1 MLHVL
6 TLVAEDL
13 VQTYVFHRTEDVP
26 LDVRICFLQLLDQL
40 LRLEALRA
48 GLTVGVAG
56 RAGLGEVAGAL
67 DEVQAVVVAP
77 VLDFRLADEVE
88 RADQLHA
95 REVRG
100 VELRHHRLVL
110 SGIEHAHQDSLD
122 DVVEVMA
129 ERDLVA
135 AEALGFLIEVAA
147 AHAGADVARG
157 LRDVVDGVED
167 IRFEDR
173 KRDAE
178 EIRVSL
184 DDLPVRLIVAR
195 VHAEEHELERDLV
208 MALQLLKELR
218 HEHRVLAAGDADRD
232 AVARLD
238 ELIIADGLHEH
249 AEEVSLELLAERLLD
264 VVAALLGIHILLDLT
279 EHPLTVAA
287 SETVGLVALR
297 TQVLRCRHGEVT
309 VLTVQYDPLI
319 LRDAVVSLGDTV
331 EIDPKR
337 IRHLARLKIL
347 FTPHIHQVIALPRPL
362 LELLCRH
369 FLRCILHLFP
379 LFYQI
384 SCIHACSAI
393 IPICS
398 EIESINHKKSAT
410 HPFEYVTDEKSI
422 CLHHQNLMP
431 LFFMI
436 SAKEEVA
443 APDSL

>member
-1 MLHVL
+1 ML

-13 VQTYVFHRTEDVP
+13 VQAHVFHRAEDVS
-26 LDVRICFLQLLDQL
+26 LDVRIRFLQLLDQL

-48 GLTVGVAG
+48 GLTVGMAG

-77 VLDFRLADEVE
+77 VLDLRLTDEVE
-88 RADQLHA
+88 RADQLHV

-110 SGIEHAHQDSLD
+110 ACIEHAHEDGLD
-122 DVVEVMA
+122 DVVEVVA

-147 AHAGADVARG
+147 AHAGTDIARG

-173 KRDAE
+173 ERDAE
-178 EIRVSL
+178 EIRVPL
-184 DDLPVRLIVAR
+184 DDLAVRLVVAR
-195 VHAEEHELERDLV
+195 VHAEEHELERDLI
-208 MALQLLKELR
+208 MALQLLEELR
-218 HEHRVLAAGDADRD
+218 HEHRVLAAGDAHRN

-249 AEEVSLELLAERLLD
+249 AEEVPLELLAERLLD
-264 VVAALLGIHILLDLT
+264 VVAALLGIHVLLDLT
-279 EHPLTVAA
+279 EHPLAVAA
-287 SETVGLVALR
+287 GEAVGLVALR
-297 TQVLRCRHGEVT
+297 AQVLGCRQGEVT

-319 LRDAVVSLGDTV
+319 LRDAVAAFGDAV
-331 EIDPKR
+331 AIHPKR

-347 FTPHIHQVIALPRPL
+347 FAPHIDQVIALPWPL
-362 LELLCRH
+362 LKLLCRH

-379 LFYQI
+379 HFNKIIMHSCLFRYY
-384 SCIHACSAI
+384 
-393 IPICS
+393 
-398 EIESINHKKSAT
+398 T
-410 HPFEYVTDEKSI
+410 HM
-422 CLHHQNLMP
+422 H
-431 LFFMI
+431 
-436 SAKEEVA
+436 
-443 APDSL
+443 